1 MKKIGVFG
9 GTFNPI
15 HNGHLHIARCFA
27 QQLALDSVMLIP
39 SKKPTHKP
47 SPDLAHAADRLA
59 MCQLAVAGT
68 NFTVSDLEIVREKE
82 SYTVYTLEQL
92 KAQYP
97 EDTLYLLMGEDMFL
111 TLLQWKSPEKLC
123 EMAVLCV
130 APRSHDG
137 IERLE
142 AYGKKL
148 TAIGG
153 RYQITE
159 IPFLPISST
168 EIRNRIR
175 AGKPIDTLVPPDVE
189 QYLRKKQLYMQ
200 EESTND

>member
-27 QQLALDSVMLIP
+27 ADLELDSVLLIP

-47 SPDLAHAADRLA
+47 SPDLASGEDRLA
-59 MCQLAVAGT
+59 MCRLAAEGT
-68 NFTVSDLEIVREKE
+68 GFVVSDLEITREQE

-97 EDTLYLLMGEDMFL
+97 EDELYLLMGEDMFL
-111 TLLQWKSPEKLC
+111 TLLQWKAPERLC
-123 EMAVLCV
+123 ALAVLCA

-137 IERLE
+137 RARLE
-142 AYGKKL
+142 AYGEKL
-148 TAIGG
+148 AAIGG
-153 RYQITE
+153 RYRITE
-159 IPFLPISST
+159 IPFLPVSST
-168 EIRNRIR
+168 EIREKIR
-175 AGKPIDTLVPPDVE
+175 AEQPVDTLVPAGVA
-189 QYLRKKQLYMQ
+189 QYLKEKQLYKQ
-200 EESTND
+200 EGIPQ